1 MSTQYKKSQG
11 NIMKR
16 IIIYITIIFLVQYN
30 YIYSWEHYDRVI
42 AVVNDTPIIESEV
55 FRQFD
60 RLKKMKKIS
69 KKKYSYELSRIID
82 KFIENAIVVQKA
94 DEESIIVSDAKVD
107 NQIEK
112 MMKSSNF
119 DNIQDFKKSIEVRE
133 KLSFEEYKKELKISI
148 IKQQVISIAIGV
160 SPPTKK
166 EALEWYSKY
175 KSKLGYQ
182 VNMKHILLRPK
193 NKTFTE
199 EKRVNKTI
207 KDLRN
212 RIVSGES
219 FESLAR
225 RYSEDPTTAKK
236 GGDLGWV
243 LLAELDPVI
252 AGHVFRM
259 NRRGQISRVIKSR
272 YGYHIVKFLGKRVTP
287 FDSVRNKILNLL
299 FQVKVGRQFK
309 KWVSQKKRQSDIIIY
324 MEDYVRG

>member
-1 MSTQYKKSQG
+1 MCAA
-11 NIMKR
+11 
-16 IIIYITIIFLVQYN
+16 IIIFVQYN
-30 YIYSWEHYDRVI
+30 HIYSWEHYDRVI

-55 FRQFD
+55 LIKFD
-60 RLKKMKKIS
+60 RLKKLKKIS
-69 KKKYSYELSRIID
+69 KRKHSYELSRIID
-82 KFIENAIVVQKA
+82 NFIENAIVIQKA
-94 DEESIIVSDAKVD
+94 NEESIIISDAKID

-112 MMKSSNF
+112 MMKSSNI
-119 DNIQDFKKSIEVRE
+119 DNLKDFKKSIEVRE
-133 KLSFEEYKKELKISI
+133 KLSFEEYKKDLRVSL

-160 SPPTKK
+160 SPPTKQ
-166 EALEWYSKY
+166 EALEWYRKY

-193 NKTFTE
+193 NKTFAE
-199 EKRVNKTI
+199 EKKVNKRV
-207 KDLRN
+207 KNLRK

-243 LLAELDPVI
+243 LLAELDPII
-252 AGHVFRM
+252 AGYVFRM
-259 NRRGQISRVIKSR
+259 NKKGQISQVIKSR
-272 YGYHIVKFLGKRVTP
+272 YGYHILKFLGKRVTP

-299 FQVKVGRQFK
+299 FQVKMSKQFK

>member
-1 MSTQYKKSQG
+1 
-11 NIMKR
+11 MKR
-16 IIIYITIIFLVQYN
+16 IIMYITIIFLVQYN
-30 YIYSWEHYDRVI
+30 HIYSWEHYDRVI
-42 AVVNDTPIIESEV
+42 AVVNETPIIESEV
-55 FRQFD
+55 FMQFD
-60 RLKKMKKIS
+60 RLKKLKKIS
-69 KKKYSYELSRIID
+69 KRKYPYELSRIID
-82 KFIENAIVVQKA
+82 KFIENAIVIQKA

-112 MMKSSNF
+112 MMKSSNI
-119 DNIQDFKKSIEVRE
+119 DNIQDFKKSIETRE
-133 KLSFEEYKKELKISI
+133 KLTFEEYKKELKISI

-160 SPPTKK
+160 SPPTNE
-166 EALEWYSKY
+166 EALEWYRKY

-193 NKTFTE
+193 DKTFAE

-219 FESLAR
+219 FEALAR

-236 GGDLGWV
+236 GGDLGWL
-243 LLAELDPVI
+243 LLAELDPII
-252 AGHVFRM
+252 AGNVYRM
-259 NRRGQISRVIKSR
+259 NKRGQISRVIKSK

-287 FDSVRNKILNLL
+287 FDSVRDKILNLL
-299 FQVKVGRQFK
+299 FQVKVGKQFK
-309 KWVSQKKRQSDIIIY
+309 KWVSQKKQQSDIIIY

>member
-1 MSTQYKKSQG
+1 VSNQSKEFQVY
-11 NIMKR
+11 IMKR
-16 IIIYITIIFLVQYN
+16 LIMYATIIFLIQYN
-30 YIYSWEHYDRVI
+30 HTYSWEHYDRVI

-55 FRQFD
+55 LIKFD
-60 RLKKMKKIS
+60 RLKKLKKIS
-69 KKKYSYELSRIID
+69 KKKFPYELSRIID
-82 KFIENAIVVQKA
+82 NFIENAIVIQKA
-94 DEESIIVSDAKVD
+94 NEESIIVSDAKID

-112 MMKSSNF
+112 MMKSSNI
-119 DNIQDFKKSIEVRE
+119 DNLKDFKKSIEVRE
-133 KLSFEEYKKELKISI
+133 KLSFEEYKKDLKVSL

-160 SPPTKK
+160 SPPTKQ
-166 EALEWYSKY
+166 EALEWYRKY

-193 NKTFTE
+193 NRTFAE
-199 EKRVNKTI
+199 EKRVNKRVNS
-207 KDLRN
+207 LRN

-243 LLAELDPVI
+243 MLAELDPFI
-252 AGHVFRM
+252 AGYVFKM
-259 NRRGQISRVIKSR
+259 NKKGQISRVIKSR
-272 YGYHIVKFLGKRVTP
+272 YGYHIVKFLGKRLTP
-287 FDSVRNKILNLL
+287 FDSVRDKILNLL
-299 FQVKVGRQFK
+299 FQVKVSKQFK